1 MWMHAGQMLF
11 VPSYLDYV
19 RLRSFLRAEE
29 VEFEGLSEYADGG
42 EVARGRSRFAKG
54 ETRLALYT
62 ERAHFY
68 HRRFTRGVKVICLLC
83 SLVICDSVLDCCV
96 AISH

>member
-1 MWMHAGQMLF
+1 MLF

-62 ERAHFY
+62 ELCGGHLPMQVVPPSFHPEAAR
-68 HRRFTRGVKVICLLC
+68 LLQVMVVVYGPEWQNIMP
-83 SLVICDSVLDCCV
+83 LET
-96 AISH
+96 

>member
-1 MWMHAGQMLF
+1 MIF

-19 RLRSFLRAEE
+19 RLRSFLRTEE
-29 VEFEGLSEYADGG
+29 MEFEGLSEYADGG

-54 ETRLALYT
+54 ETRLAVYT

-68 HRRFTRGVKVICLLC
+68 HRRFTRGVMVGHPWDLL
-83 SLVICDSVLDCCV
+83 LFV
-96 AISH
+96 